1 MKRLDIERKEID
13 KKDFVRR
20 TAKLSDVSK
29 HINED
34 VVIYEDNEPV
44 LLYRTLPKKPT
55 DVRWAVKNI
64 KYNKSKRTHGLVNT
78 SAVFGYNPRQENKHD
93 YCSSTAM
100 GVHYPKQHFV
110 ISRYAKEVAKFY
122 HEFFPRIY
130 NEHKERVKKEVK
142 KEWRI
147 FDSVFTSGIVN
158 KNNQLKYHYDS
169 GNFKNVFSNMIVF
182 KGDVMGGHLVIPEL
196 DISLEVGDNSL
207 TIFDGQDYLHGVSPI
222 EYLHK
227 ESYRYSVVYYSLER
241 MWECQTI
248 DEEITRIRS
257 KKMQREINRLDPDHL
272 KKLEK
277 RLVQAIDYKKRVEN
291 EQK

>member
-1 MKRLDIERKEID
+1 MKRLDIQRKQID
-13 KKDFVRR
+13 KKDFIRR
-20 TAKLSDVSK
+20 NAKLSDVSK

-64 KYNKSKRTHGLVNT
+64 KYAKGKRTHGLVNT

-93 YCSSTAM
+93 YCSATAM
-100 GVHYPKQHFV
+100 GVNHPKQHYI

-122 HEFFPRIY
+122 QEFFPRIY
-130 NEHKERVKKEVK
+130 NEHKKKVKKDVK
-142 KEWRI
+142 KQWRI

-196 DISLEVGDNSL
+196 DISLEVADNSL

-227 ESYRYSVVYYSLER
+227 ESYRYSIVYYSLER
-241 MWECQTI
+241 MWQCMTV
-248 DEEITRIRS
+248 DEEIARIRT
-257 KKMQREINRLDPDHL
+257 KKMEREIKRLDPEHL
-272 KKLEK
+272 DSLRQRKKEAK
-277 RLVQAIDYKKRVEN
+277 NYKESIEN

>member
-1 MKRLDIERKEID
+1 MKRLDIERKQID
-13 KKDFVRR
+13 KRDFIRR

-34 VVIYEDNEPV
+34 VVIYENNEPV

-64 KYNKSKRTHGLVNT
+64 KYAKSKRTHGLVNT

-93 YCSSTAM
+93 YCSATAM
-100 GVHYPKQHFV
+100 GVNYPKQHYI

-130 NEHKERVKKEVK
+130 NEHKERVKKDVK

-196 DISLEVGDNSL
+196 DISLEVADNSL

-222 EYLHK
+222 EYLHQD
-227 ESYRYSVVYYSLER
+227 SYRYSVVYYSLER
-241 MWECQTI
+241 MWQCMTV
-248 DEEITRIRS
+248 DEEIARIRT
-257 KKMQREINRLDPDHL
+257 KKMQREINRLNPEHL
-272 KKLEK
+272 DTLRKRKKEAK
-277 RLVQAIDYKKRVEN
+277 DYKESIEN